1 MDRKEEKNLIDR
13 LNSSINNQVP
23 KKATEIFV
31 NNKMKTNSN
40 VNNFNS
46 RAKSDRL
53 EGQPCV
59 EECNKETANYCETPV
74 LKFTFDDCDFLTTK
88 FKFVNRTIEARFENV
103 SIQLFFDLFKESL
116 TNNICFVTVKWRN
129 GDKTMCTQLE
139 EVSYCSESNDVCL
152 KFIRTNYDYYGQ
164 EV

>member
-23 KKATEIFV
+23 KTATAIFV

-40 VNNFNS
+40 AN

-53 EGQPCV
+53 EVQPCV
-59 EECNKETANYCETPV
+59 NECNKETANCCETPV

-88 FKFVNRTIEARFENV
+88 FKFVNLQITFV
-103 SIQLFFDLFKESL
+103 LLQLSGEMEIKLCVH
-116 TNNICFVTVKWRN
+116 N
-129 GDKTMCTQLE
+129 
-139 EVSYCSESNDVCL
+139 L
-152 KFIRTNYDYYGQ
+152 KK
-164 EV
+164 

>member
-1 MDRKEEKNLIDR
+1 MDRNIEKNLIDR
-13 LNSSINNQVP
+13 LNSSVNNQTP
-23 KKATEIFV
+23 KFSTEIFV
-31 NNKMKTNSN
+31 NNKMKANSN
-40 VNNFNS
+40 VNNFSS
-46 RAKSDRL
+46 RAKSDKL
-53 EGQPCV
+53 E
-59 EECNKETANYCETPV
+59 EECNKETANCCETPV
-74 LKFTFDDCDFLTTK
+74 LTFTFDDCDFLTTK

-129 GDKTMCTQLE
+129 GGKAMCTQLE